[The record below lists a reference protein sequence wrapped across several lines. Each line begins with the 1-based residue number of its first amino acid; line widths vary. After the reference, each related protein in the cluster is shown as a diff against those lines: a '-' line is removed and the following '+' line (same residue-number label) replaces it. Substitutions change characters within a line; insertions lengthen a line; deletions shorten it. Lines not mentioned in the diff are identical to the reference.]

1 MGRPAEVHQM
11 IKLIPE
17 WVYWIAIGV
26 LILAVG
32 GQQVRVANAHT
43 ELATEK
49 TERAEETQKL
59 TQAALGQS
67 EANRKTEQA
76 MAAKLRKA
84 QDEYAKL
91 QKLNADSARDLD
103 RVRGDFQTAIN
114 SRCTA
119 NPTAPGCA
127 DAGGGLERELFGHC
141 ASALSELAVQADR
154 LETKVIGLQAYIKS
168 ITKD

>member
-1 MGRPAEVHQM
+1 MNP
-11 IKLIPE
+11 
-17 WVYWIAIGV
+17 
-26 LILAVG
+26 LILLNWRIWALAGILVVVAATHWKAYSMG
-32 GQQVRVANAHT
+32 GAEART
-43 ELATEK
+43 ELA
-49 TERAEETQKL
+49 ERNAELMAE
-59 TQAALGQS
+59 AATQS
-67 EANRKTEQA
+67 EQNRKTEQA

-84 QDEYAKL
+84 QDDYAKL

>member
-1 MGRPAEVHQM
+1 MGCVAEVHQM
-11 IKLIPE
+11 NP
-17 WVYWIAIGV
+17 
-26 LILAVG
+26 LILLNWRIWALVG
-32 GQQVRVANAHT
+32 ILVVVAATHWKAYSMGGAEARA
-43 ELATEK
+43 ELA
-49 TERAEETQKL
+49 ERNAELMAESVT
-59 TQAALGQS
+59 QS
-67 EANRKTEQA
+67 EANRKTEQV

>member
-1 MGRPAEVHQM
+1 MIPLFLLNWRVWALLGIVVVCGGALYKAYEMGGDEPRE
-11 IKLIPE
+11 
-17 WVYWIAIGV
+17 
-26 LILAVG
+26 
-32 GQQVRVANAHT
+32 
-43 ELATEK
+43 ELADYKAEQVEK
-49 TERAEETQKL
+49 AL
-59 TQAALGQS
+59 TAS
-67 EANRKTEQA
+67 EQNRKTEQA
-76 MAAKLRKA
+76 KAAKLRKA

>member
-1 MGRPAEVHQM
+1 MNP
-11 IKLIPE
+11 LILLN
-17 WVYWIAIGV
+17 WRVWALLG
-26 LILAVG
+26 ILAVCG
-32 GQQVRVANAHT
+32 GALYKAYEMGGDEPRA
-43 ELATEK
+43 ELAAYKAEQIEK
-49 TERAEETQKL
+49 AL
-59 TQAALGQS
+59 TAS
-67 EANRKTEQA
+67 EQNRKTEQA
-76 MAAKLRKA
+76 MAEKLRKA
-84 QDEYAKL
+84 NDEYAKL

>member
-1 MGRPAEVHQM
+1 MNP
-11 IKLIPE
+11 
-17 WVYWIAIGV
+17 
-26 LILAVG
+26 LILLNWRIWALVG
-32 GQQVRVANAHT
+32 ILVVVAATHWKAYSMGGAEARA
-43 ELATEK
+43 ELA
-49 TERAEETQKL
+49 ERNAELMAESVT
-59 TQAALGQS
+59 QS

-127 DAGGGLERELFGHC
+127 DAGGGLERQLLEEC
-141 ASALSELAVQADR
+141 AGAVVGMAKTAQRLAD
-154 LETKVIGLQAYIKS
+154 KVIGLQGYVNAACS
-168 ITKD
+168 PPPQ

>member
-1 MGRPAEVHQM
+1 MNP
-11 IKLIPE
+11 
-17 WVYWIAIGV
+17 
-26 LILAVG
+26 LILLNWRIWALAGILVVVAATHWKAYSMG
-32 GQQVRVANAHT
+32 GAEARA
-43 ELATEK
+43 ELA
-49 TERAEETQKL
+49 ERNAELMAESVT
-59 TQAALGQS
+59 QS

>member
-1 MGRPAEVHQM
+1 MGRVAEVHQM
-11 IKLIPE
+11 NP
-17 WVYWIAIGV
+17 
-26 LILAVG
+26 LILLNWRIWALVG
-32 GQQVRVANAHT
+32 ILVVVAATHWKAYSMGGAEARA
-43 ELATEK
+43 ELAE
-49 TERAEETQKL
+49 
-59 TQAALGQS
+59 
-67 EANRKTEQA
+67 RKTEQA

>member
-1 MGRPAEVHQM
+1 M
-11 IKLIPE
+11 IPLFLLN
-17 WVYWIAIGV
+17 WRVWALLG
-26 LILAVG
+26 ILAVCG
-32 GQQVRVANAHT
+32 GALYKAYEMGGDEPRA
-43 ELATEK
+43 ELAAYKAEQIEK
-49 TERAEETQKL
+49 AL
-59 TQAALGQS
+59 TAS
-67 EANRKTEQA
+67 EQNRKTEQA
-76 MAAKLRKA
+76 MAEKLRKA
-84 QDEYAKL
+84 NDEYAKL